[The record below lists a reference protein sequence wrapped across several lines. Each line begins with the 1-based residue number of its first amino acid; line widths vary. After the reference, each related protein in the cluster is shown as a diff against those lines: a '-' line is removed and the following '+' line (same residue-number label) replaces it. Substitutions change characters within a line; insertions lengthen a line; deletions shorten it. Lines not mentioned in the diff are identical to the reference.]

1 MVTWPT
7 MPPVG
12 IVVVALVAAPV
23 ATLLVVALAVLLLAA
38 MIARSAKSVDVS
50 ITLRHNAS
58 TAMT

>member
-1 MVTWPT
+1 